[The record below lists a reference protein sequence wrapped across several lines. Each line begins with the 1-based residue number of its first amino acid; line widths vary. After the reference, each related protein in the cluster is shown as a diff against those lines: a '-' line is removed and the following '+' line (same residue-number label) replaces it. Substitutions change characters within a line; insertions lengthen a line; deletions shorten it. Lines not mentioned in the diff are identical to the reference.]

1 MPPAGS
7 DPPIPDFPSPKLSY
21 TLVILSKAGNLLDM
35 QTIFAAN
42 DHEAVILSKL
52 IAGEKA
58 FELWLEY
65 RRITYFTGTT
75 H

>member
-7 DPPIPDFPSPKLSY
+7 DPFTPDVPSPKLRY

-35 QTIFAAN
+35 QTIFAESDERAI
-42 DHEAVILSKL
+42 ILSKMMA
-52 IAGEKA
+52 AGKA
-58 FELWLEY
+58 FELWLDY